1 MYHIEESI
9 LTIEGTLNRENIP
22 ELDNF
27 LKKYMRKK
35 GNILLQ
41 INLSKILKLD
51 SAGAIYLRSLERKQ
65 NLELLHLSDT
75 AAGVLSIFSSESM
88 INLPEPAQEN
98 IFVRIGEYTLDL
110 LSLAWHM
117 LILCSDIFTAAFF
130 SMFNTKGR
138 KKGSIINQAVILGVD
153 AFGIIALLSFIIGV
167 ILAMQSAAQLRQF
180 GAGIF
185 VADLIAVS
193 MVREMGP
200 MMTAIIV
207 AGRSGSAIASEIAT
221 MKVSEELDALKMM
234 ALDPVYY
241 VIAPKFLA
249 LSYTMPMLVMIS
261 MVVGILGGLTIGITY
276 LDLSVYAYIL
286 ESFYFLTLE
295 DLFVGL
301 SKSVV
306 FAWVIVIISSF
317 FGLRAEGGS
326 EGVGRSTTSSVV
338 VSIFAVIVLDAI
350 FSLIFLV

>member
-1 MYHIEESI
+1 
-9 LTIEGTLNRENIP
+9 
-22 ELDNF
+22 
-27 LKKYMRKK
+27 
-35 GNILLQ
+35 
-41 INLSKILKLD
+41 
-51 SAGAIYLRSLERKQ
+51 
-65 NLELLHLSDT
+65 
-75 AAGVLSIFSSESM
+75 
-88 INLPEPAQEN
+88 
-98 IFVRIGEYTLDL
+98 
-110 LSLAWHM
+110 AWHM

-130 SMFNTKGR
+130 SIFNTKGR

-241 VIAPKFLA
+241 VITPKFLA
-249 LSYTMPMLVMIS
+249 ISFTMPMLVMIS
-261 MVVGILGGLTIGITY
+261 MVVGILGGLTVGMTY
-276 LDLSVYAYIL
+276 LDLSAHAYIL

-301 SKSVV
+301 SKSVI

-326 EGVGRSTTSSVV
+326 EGVGKSTTSSVV